1 MSDKIKQTLIDGLS
15 SGRLTR
21 RALLQTM
28 ASLGIATVSAPLMGQ
43 AARAAEGQLSL
54 MTWSGYDIPE
64 MAPSYYEA
72 HGKPNITLMASD
84 NEGFE
89 KVRAGF
95 RPDVTHHTSFM
106 LQKLRDADLIQ
117 PVDVNRLT
125 YWNQF
130 FPEIQKVG
138 MADGQNWIAPCSWGN
153 SSVIYRKDLVEIEE
167 PSWGLLWDERYAG
180 RLAGRDAPEYV
191 YVAGLYSGAK
201 DPWAMT
207 DAELAA
213 AKAALLEQKPLLR
226 FYWSSQTELE
236 QSLASGEVVAA
247 YGWNASVALLK
258 KQGVDMAMLN
268 PKEGLITWTDGL
280 VLYKG
285 HPGSEDLAYEFMNA
299 YMSPE
304 VGQFL
309 IEAYGYGSGNMEAFD
324 LVPATRLDELG
335 ISEPGKILATS
346 WFQKS
351 PDATLQQKAVAI
363 MDEVKFS

>member
-1 MSDKIKQTLIDGLS
+1 MSDKIKRDLIDGLS

-21 RALLQTM
+21 RRLLQTM
-28 ASLGIATVSAPLMGQ
+28 ASLGIGVVSAPLLG
-43 AARAAEGQLSL
+43 RAAAAADTLSV

-64 MAPSYYEA
+64 LAPAFFTA
-72 HGKPNITLMASD
+72 HGAPDFTLMASD

-95 RPDVTHHTSFM
+95 RPDLTHHTSFM
-106 LQKLRDADLIQ
+106 LQKLRDAGFIQ
-117 PVDVNRLT
+117 PVNVERLT
-125 YWNQF
+125 YWNDF

-138 MADGQNWIAPCSWGN
+138 MAGGQNWIAPCSWGN

-180 RLAGRDAPEYV
+180 RLAGRDAPEFV
-191 YVAGLYSGAK
+191 FVAGLYSGAQ

-207 DAELAA
+207 DEELTA
-213 AKAALLEQKPLLR
+213 AKAALLAQKPLLR
-226 FYWSSQTELE
+226 FYWASQTELE
-236 QSLASGEVVAA
+236 QSLASGEIVAA

-258 KQGVDMAMLN
+258 KQGIDMAMLN

-280 VLYKG
+280 VLYKD
-285 HPGSEDLAYEFMNA
+285 HPGPEDLAYEFMNA

-309 IEAYGYGSGNMEAFD
+309 IEAYGYGSGNMNAFD
-324 LVPATRLDELG
+324 RVPASRLDELG
-335 ISEPGKILATS
+335 IAEPGKILATS

-351 PDATLQQKAVAI
+351 PSAELQQKAIAI
-363 MDEVKFS
+363 MDEVKFA